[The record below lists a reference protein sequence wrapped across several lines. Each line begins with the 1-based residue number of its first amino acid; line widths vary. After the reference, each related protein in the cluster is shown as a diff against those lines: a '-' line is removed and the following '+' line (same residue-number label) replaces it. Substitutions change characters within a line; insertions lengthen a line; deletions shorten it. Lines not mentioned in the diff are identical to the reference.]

1 MPGGAENSHVLPC
14 LPAALGTIPQPS
26 TLWAA
31 PPTSSLEAAGVYNFL
46 QKQGVL
52 IGKSNIRHI
61 CCSSVTEQLAAV
73 LNEAVNCV

>member
-1 MPGGAENSHVLPC
+1 MAMC
-14 LPAALGTIPQPS
+14 LVGLRTGTSFPASGTAPQPR
-26 TLWAA
+26 TLWAV
-31 PPTSSLEAAGVYNFL
+31 PPTSSLEAAGVYSLL

-52 IGKSNIRHI
+52 IGKRNIRHI